1 MRAVVQYLL
10 WLAGLPLELLIIGT
24 LLRGAYR
31 RFPILLLYSI
41 ALFLTTVVDISV
53 NQAFFAGI
61 RFAHSRATYYWIDD
75 AIRQGLLF
83 AVVFS
88 LIYLAMQGLQ
98 SRNLVRL
105 ALIVGGVALACG
117 SFFVHHQGQLG
128 AGAGRWR
135 WMTLWVRDM
144 DFAAAVLDLGLWM
157 LLLAS
162 RQRDRQLLLLSGGL
176 GVVFTGEAIGQSLRY
191 LFKSWNLAV
200 SPGDL
205 VAVATSLAG
214 FWILWQALRRPVSF
228 PMRTS
233 AAVAVPPGRDET
245 GVAN

>member
-1 MRAVVQYLL
+1 VRAVIQYAT
-10 WLAGLPLELLIIGT
+10 WLAGLPLELLIIST

-41 ALFLTTVVDISV
+41 ALFLTTVIEISV

-83 AVVFS
+83 AVVLS
-88 LIYLAMQGLQ
+88 LIDRAMEGLQ

-105 ALIVGGVALACG
+105 ALIGGGVALAFG
-117 SFFVHHQGQLG
+117 SFFIHHQGLL
-128 AGAGRWR
+128 AVGAGRWR

-157 LLLAS
+157 LLLGS
-162 RQRDRQLLLLSGGL
+162 RLRDKQLLLLSGGL
-176 GVVFTGEAIGQSLRY
+176 GVVFTGEAIGQSLRF
-191 LFKSWNLAV
+191 LFRSWNPSV

-205 VAVATSLAG
+205 VAVATSLGG
-214 FWILWQALRRPVSF
+214 FWILWQALRRPVSLMA
-228 PMRTS
+228 PAK
-233 AAVAVPPGRDET
+233 AAVAVPPQRDET